1 MLAGLIFPEASLL
14 GHLLAVSSC
23 GLISEQA
30 HPYYLSSAY
39 KDIVPVGL
47 APTLKTLFDLN
58 YLFKGSYLQ
67 IQSHSK
73 VLRVRASTVTFQGR
87 H

>member
-14 GHLLAVSSC
+14 GHFLAVSSR

-30 HPYYLSSAY
+30 HPCYLSSAY

-47 APTLKTLFDLN
+47 GSPPLRPYLTLIT
-58 YLFKGSYLQ
+58 S
-67 IQSHSK
+67 SK
-73 VLRVRASTVTFQGR
+73 VLSPNTITFLGAQD
-87 H
+87 